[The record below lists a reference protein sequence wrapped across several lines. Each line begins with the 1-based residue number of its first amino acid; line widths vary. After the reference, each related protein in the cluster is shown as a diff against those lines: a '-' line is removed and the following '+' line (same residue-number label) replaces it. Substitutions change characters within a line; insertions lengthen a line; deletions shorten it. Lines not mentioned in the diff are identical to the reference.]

1 MRLKTRDVFASILLV
16 LVAIPYVGYLVN
28 GEMPFVKDAR
38 GMSAVGL
45 VLATVAFLVV
55 WRGDRQNKVWW
66 FTALVTTSLALG
78 VVALALAE
86 TAAAEAMLGVFM
98 ASILVVW
105 TVEMIDRAINGDG
118 LRSATSPRHAE
129 HVSSSPPG
137 R

>member
-16 LVAIPYVGYLVN
+16 LVAIPYFGYLIN

-66 FTALVTTSLALG
+66 FTALTMTSLALG

-86 TAAAEAMLGVFM
+86 TAAAEAMLAVFM
-98 ASILVVW
+98 TSILVVW
-105 TVEMIDRAINGDG
+105 AVEVIDRVLNGDG
-118 LRSATSPRHAE
+118 QRSSTQPRH
-129 HVSSSPPG
+129 G
-137 R
+137 

>member
-1 MRLKTRDVFASILLV
+1 MRLKTRDVLASILLV
-16 LVAIPYVGYLVN
+16 LVAIPYVGYLIN
-28 GEMPFVKDAR
+28 GEMPFVEDTR

-86 TAAAEAMLGVFM
+86 TAAAEAMLAVFM

-105 TVEMIDRAINGDG
+105 AVEMIDRAINGDG
-118 LRSATSPRHAE
+118 QRSATPQPH
-129 HVSSSPPG
+129 G
-137 R
+137 

>member
-1 MRLKTRDVFASILLV
+1 MRLKTRDVFASILLA
-16 LVAIPYVGYLVN
+16 LVAIPYIGYLVN

-38 GMSAVGL
+38 GMSTVGL
-45 VLATVAFLVV
+45 VLATMAFLVV

-105 TVEMIDRAINGDG
+105 AVEMIDRAINGDG
-118 LRSATSPRHAE
+118 TGGRTSRLPTKDARE
-129 HVSSSPPG
+129 DLG
-137 R
+137 

>member
-1 MRLKTRDVFASILLV
+1 MRLRTRDVFASILLV

-105 TVEMIDRAINGDG
+105 AVEMIDRAINGDG
-118 LRSATSPRHAE
+118 LRSATPPRH
-129 HVSSSPPG
+129 G
-137 R
+137 

>member
-16 LVAIPYVGYLVN
+16 LVAIPYIGYLVN

-38 GMSAVGL
+38 GMSTVGL
-45 VLATVAFLVV
+45 VLAAMAFLVV

-66 FTALVTTSLALG
+66 FTGLVTTSLALG
-78 VVALALAE
+78 TVALALAE

-105 TVEMIDRAINGDG
+105 AVEMIDRAINGDG
-118 LRSATSPRHAE
+118 TGGHTSRLPTKDARE
-129 HVSSSPPG
+129 DLG
-137 R
+137 